1 MRTDQAAYNWFNNRP
16 DSGSQDFHNVIAW
29 LTAHRAPEPTISYMV
44 LDSQGFPYGG
54 LPEPI
59 MQLTFAGYPTPMDAS
74 LVLNS
79 PGVALVMLGL
89 EANMLN
95 YAPPTAPAPRP
106 IPISGNPVGA
116 ATGTVI
122 NGKNQYFFDGQ
133 STPLADGTIFP
144 GPEGDLILQRRD
156 TPFGPWMRWN
166 PR

>member
-1 MRTDQAAYNWFNNRP
+1 MRTDQAAYNWFDNRP
-16 DSGSQDFHNVIAW
+16 DAASQDFHNVVAW
-29 LTAHRAPEPTISYMV
+29 LKAHGAPEPYVSYIV
-44 LDSQGFPYGG
+44 LDSQGFPFGG

-95 YAPPTAPAPRP
+95 YAPPSEPKPVP
-106 IPISGNPVGA
+106 VVSGNPVGA
-116 ATGTVI
+116 ETGLTF
-122 NGKNQYFFDGQ
+122 NGKHQYFFDKDTA
-133 STPLADGTIFP
+133 SLPNGTICR
-144 GPEGDLILQRRD
+144 GPEGDLVLQRWD